1 MNKVLS
7 KRILRDLKENFM
19 RYLALIVMIILC
31 MYIIVS
37 VVAAADTIID
47 GSTAAA
53 EKNMVRVIDLL
64 AHFRTV
70 FQKCVV

>member
-19 RYLALIVMIILC
+19 RYFALVLLIILC

-37 VVAAADTIID
+37 VVAAADTIMR
-47 GSTAAA
+47 GSG
-53 EKNMVRVIDLL
+53 KGDNRQG
-64 AHFRTV
+64 RYS
-70 FQKCVV
+70 

>member
-19 RYLALIVMIILC
+19 RYLALIVKIILC

-53 EKNMVRVIDLL
+53 EKNMVEDG
-64 AHFRTV
+64 HFSV
-70 FQKCVV
+70 FLPLTSAQEK

>member
-31 MYIIVS
+31 MYIIVWLWQRL
-37 VVAAADTIID
+37 IP
-47 GSTAAA
+47 
-53 EKNMVRVIDLL
+53 
-64 AHFRTV
+64 
-70 FQKCVV
+70 